1 MRSNLQVEESR
12 LLAIRKRE
20 RSKANKNATM
30 VREKALV
37 LHVREEKVNAE
48 AHAVYLLVVENDLLC
63 KTLGLALSRAEE
75 GVTKQEAKVL
85 ALAAFEKQKWM
96 TEADNITRI
105 FQDMPPSPVPSPV
118 MACDTPVRAGPDS
131 TASASTLCSL
141 PAQAFPAKVL
151 FPALDPAAPV
161 RTAVPWL
168 SCPPVPTPVAPTCT
182 TTSLQTAPEAAPA
195 PTPPAPLTL
204 PAMALAPAP
213 AHAPTAAPT
222 CNTTSPQTPEAGTY
236 NTTSAPT
243 HSTTSSL
250 QTPEAEAAV
259 TAMRSSL
266 QVDESRNLALRKRE
280 RSEATLH
287 LKMAREKALMLHV
300 RQVKVNADAHT
311 LHLLVVES
319 DMQCKTL
326 GLALSQAE
334 KGVTKQQAKVVALAA
349 YERQNRLARRTSSLA
364 FFRIC
369 HHHPCLLR

>member
-1 MRSNLQVEESR
+1 M
-12 LLAIRKRE
+12 
-20 RSKANKNATM
+20 
-30 VREKALV
+30 AL
-37 LHVREEKVNAE
+37 
-48 AHAVYLLVVENDLLC
+48 
-63 KTLGLALSRAEE
+63 
-75 GVTKQEAKVL
+75 
-85 ALAAFEKQKWM
+85 
-96 TEADNITRI
+96 
-105 FQDMPPSPVPSPV
+105 
-118 MACDTPVRAGPDS
+118 TPA
-131 TASASTLCSL
+131 
-141 PAQAFPAKVL
+141 PAQA
-151 FPALDPAAPV
+151 PAA
-161 RTAVPWL
+161 
-168 SCPPVPTPVAPTCT
+168 AP
-182 TTSLQTAPEAAPA
+182 
-195 PTPPAPLTL
+195 
-204 PAMALAPAP
+204 
-213 AHAPTAAPT
+213 
-222 CNTTSPQTPEAGTY
+222 TY

-243 HSTTSSL
+243 SSTTSL

-280 RSEATLH
+280 RSEANNH